1 VETPSSGAVYFDST
15 DVTMLPP
22 NKRSVSMVFENF
34 ALYPNMSA
42 FKNIASPLYAKR
54 LPAKEIENKVMETA
68 TFLKIDRLLKRRISQ
83 LSGGEMQ
90 RVAIARA
97 LCKEARIV
105 LFDEIFVNLDY
116 KLREQMRIEFK
127 ELMDKVKLTSI
138 FSTPDPEDAFMLAD
152 KVAVIHDGQ
161 IRQYSSKEVV
171 YDQPVDTFTGS
182 YFGHPE
188 MNLVQCEVTLK
199 GGRLTLE
206 SKLLEM
212 PILND
217 RLGAVLKPGGYTL
230 GIRPEHL
237 KLCEARQASGPVNG
251 RSEDSICAGK
261 IQLTEVVGSDT
272 IVHVTA
278 AEENLEIF
286 TPGIYRQDVGKDVCI
301 SFDPRK
307 IYLFDRHSGQLLGR
321 GD

>member
-1 VETPSSGAVYFDST
+1 METPTSGAVYFDSS
-15 DVTMLPP
+15 DVTLLSP

-54 LPAKEIENKVMETA
+54 LPAKDIENKVREVA

-152 KVAVIHDGQ
+152 KVAVIHNGQ
-161 IRQYSSKEVV
+161 IRQYSSKDIV
-171 YDQPVDTFTGS
+171 YNHPVDTFTGS

-188 MNLVQCEVTLK
+188 MNLVECEIRQK
-199 GGRLTLE
+199 GGGPTLE
-206 SKLLEM
+206 SRILEM
-212 PILND
+212 PILNP
-217 RLGAVLKPGGYTL
+217 RLSAELKSGSYTL

-237 KLCEARQASGPVNG
+237 KLCEDVQPSGPVNG
-251 RSEDSICAGK
+251 RSEESICAGK
-261 IQLTEVVGSDT
+261 ILLTEVVGSDT

-278 AEENLEIF
+278 GEENLEIL

-307 IYLFDRHSGQLLGR
+307 IYLFDRQSGQLIGR
-321 GD
+321 GE